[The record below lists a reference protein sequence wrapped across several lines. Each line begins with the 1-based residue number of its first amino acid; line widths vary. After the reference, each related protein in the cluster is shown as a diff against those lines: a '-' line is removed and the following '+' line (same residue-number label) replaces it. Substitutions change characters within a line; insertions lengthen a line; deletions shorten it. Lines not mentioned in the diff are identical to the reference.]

1 MKKLFVLL
9 SLIILS
15 SIESYAKDRYRI
27 DYSLL
32 ENALSERNTYI
43 SIKENRIDSLRA
55 MLGKLHNPEE
65 RLSIY
70 DRIYDEYYTF
80 SFDSAMHY
88 VNLMTGLSARTRN
101 RFYKSLATIHRS
113 YLLSTAGHFSESI
126 NNLKAI
132 DRGELTDSLLAD
144 YYIAYEW
151 AYRQWGEYSADT
163 VYAPRYNEMELLYQD
178 SIISVLPADS
188 REYFFWNGER
198 ALRKKEYLNA
208 ERYYNKVME
217 MCGMDERI
225 YAMTTFG
232 LALVNARLERWDRY
246 EYYMLLAAVSD
257 QVCPLK
263 ENLALQELAMYIYR
277 NDETEASRANRYL
290 SYSMEDAIFYG
301 NRLRLLEISHKLPD
315 IISSYEEQKAR
326 SEQSKTMYIIGIAC
340 LLVLSLAL
348 MGYVYKQM
356 LQIRASRRSIIHI
369 NRELNDRNR
378 KLLDTNSLHEEYVS
392 LFINLCAAYINK
404 HSRLQTLVVRKIKS
418 NQTDDLL
425 KMLNSSRLSEADA
438 REFFIN
444 FDNSFVKL
452 YPEFVVKFNALLQ
465 PGKEIKLKKGEVLN
479 TELRIYALIR
489 LGVTDSA
496 QIANLLFYST
506 QTIYNYRSV
515 VKSRALNPESF
526 ESDVKKLCI

>member
-1 MKKLFVLL
+1 
-9 SLIILS
+9 
-15 SIESYAKDRYRI
+15 
-27 DYSLL
+27 
-32 ENALSERNTYI
+32 
-43 SIKENRIDSLRA
+43 
-55 MLGKLHNPEE
+55 
-65 RLSIY
+65 
-70 DRIYDEYYTF
+70 
-80 SFDSAMHY
+80 
-88 VNLMTGLSARTRN
+88 
-101 RFYKSLATIHRS
+101 
-113 YLLSTAGHFSESI
+113 
-126 NNLKAI
+126 
-132 DRGELTDSLLAD
+132 
-144 YYIAYEW
+144 
-151 AYRQWGEYSADT
+151 
-163 VYAPRYNEMELLYQD
+163 
-178 SIISVLPADS
+178 
-188 REYFFWNGER
+188 
-198 ALRKKEYLNA
+198 
-208 ERYYNKVME
+208 
-217 MCGMDERI
+217 
-225 YAMTTFG
+225 
-232 LALVNARLERWDRY
+232 
-246 EYYMLLAAVSD
+246 
-257 QVCPLK
+257 
-263 ENLALQELAMYIYR
+263 
-277 NDETEASRANRYL
+277 
-290 SYSMEDAIFYG
+290 
-301 NRLRLLEISHKLPD
+301 
-315 IISSYEEQKAR
+315 
-326 SEQSKTMYIIGIAC
+326 MYIIGIAC